1 MTALHVS
8 ADGRSQTI
16 FVNGRVIRY
25 RKDQV
30 GNDLTAE
37 LGWCETHQEPV
48 WIFNDGSHVC
58 PVDLAAGY
66 TSPEEHIIV
75 PPPWETA

>member
-16 FVNGRVIRY
+16 FVNERVIRY

-37 LGWCETHQEPV
+37 LGWCETHQEPI
-48 WIFNDGSHVC
+48 WIFNDGSYTC
-58 PVDLAAGY
+58 PVDAIIGHSAIEGH
-66 TSPEEHIIV
+66 TIV
-75 PPPWETA
+75 PPLWETA